1 MLACERAIVREQRV
15 LRRRRDAW
23 FTHRLFDRRILALEQ
38 IARVRPGAERSV
50 VIDEIEDAV
59 RIRRQMRPQPGV
71 GRRAA
76 EPDLLVSQQTARRIG
91 VAPVGQLRLC
101 FGGPCR
107 EPQACDQ
114 GRAGERCIGIV
125 LNDRLQTR
133 DRSAEVVLARGQTR
147 KLQERWRARLA
158 DTLRRFPMRARFVPL
173 TRRGQRTGDVGRFG
187 AASAQ

>member
-1 MLACERAIVREQRV
+1 M

-23 FTHRLFDRRILALEQ
+23 FTHRLFDRRIRALEQ
-38 IARVRPGAERSV
+38 VARVPPGAERSV

-59 RIRRQMRPQPGV
+59 RIRRQMRPQAGV

-107 EPQACDQ
+107 EPQACDE
-114 GRAGERCIGIV
+114 GRAGERRIGIM
-125 LNDRLQTR
+125 LNDRLQMR
-133 DRSAEVVLARGQTR
+133 HRSAEVVLARGQTR
-147 KLQERWRARLA
+147 KLQQRSRARQVEFS
-158 DTLRRFPMRARFVPL
+158 R
-173 TRRGQRTGDVGRFG
+173 
-187 AASAQ
+187 